1 MAGGSS
7 QPGVINGAAGV
18 INEGERSGAGPGAA
32 GCSVLGW
39 AQGGC
44 RAGRT
49 ILHSDWRLDIS
60 PRRAGLPGGRLDSRG
75 WLPGKGGASPELN
88 VPNVR
93 AVRCQ

>member
-7 QPGVINGAAGV
+7 QPGRCYQWRSPAGV

-60 PRRAGLPGGRLDSRG
+60 PCRAGLPGGRLDSRG
-75 WLPGKGGASPELN
+75 WLPGKGVHRQN
-88 VPNVR
+88 
-93 AVRCQ
+93 

>member
-18 INEGERSGAGPGAA
+18 INEGEVGRGARRRR
-32 GCSVLGW
+32 VLGW